1 VDNSVSGKV
10 VYISGAITADPD
22 FKRKFNTAADTLRAA
37 GARICLN
44 PAELPENWGD
54 YEAYME
60 HCMLMV
66 RRSEVVVM
74 LPCWTYSPGAKAER
88 AYAESLRRPVL
99 EFSALSAE

>member
-1 VDNSVSGKV
+1 MNSTLIGKV

-22 FKRKFNTAADTLRAA
+22 FKLKFNRAAEAVRAA
-37 GARICLN
+37 GARLCLN

-66 RRSEVVVM
+66 RRSEAIVM
-74 LPCWTYSPGAKAER
+74 LPCWSNSPGARAER

-99 EFSALSAE
+99 ELSALSAE